1 MSAGVPSRRLP
12 GSGVRI
18 AAARIGGGG
27 ARIANRLLD
36 DPILFWFSFA
46 AGILAA
52 GAVLIFLCRAPV
64 PPVAHGLGVLLL
76 AICLIPVAL
85 YVRRRDQQVPFFPII
100 CIAYA
105 SVFVLPLWRGAH
117 TESEYGYL
125 LLSPRVAS
133 TVLIYIGVGVSAMIA
148 GYFATGFA
156 RPVFGRPF
164 LDWNL
169 DPKWATRLAVV
180 TVIGD
185 VFLNQMTLLDKGG
198 FLGPFKQPVAI
209 VCNAHFG
216 IAILAALYFRSGRA
230 RLGYLLYGAVILR
243 GIVALY
249 MTALSEMIMP
259 VAVVLCLQ
267 WRYKKKLPLRLLL
280 IAGAL
285 YLLIQPAKITT
296 RARVLNAGEGAGSA
310 VGRLIVFAEE
320 FTKFWFGGQEDSG
333 KRAESE
339 SWERL
344 TGLNNFAVV
353 SEMTPAVIPYW
364 GGSTYRYLAVS
375 LIPRFVWP
383 EKPAAQ
389 DAQNWYA
396 LAYGFLK
403 PEQIGQTW
411 FGMHQIIE
419 VYLNFGLL
427 GLFFVMPIVGAFYR
441 SIAILFSE
449 SGTGDAGQVVVVTL
463 LTGFVNIE
471 TATAGLLGGVIQN
484 LLVYSILLNLVRRR
498 ESTAPVGLGDA
509 VAA

>member
-1 MSAGVPSRRLP
+1 MSRGPSQ
-12 GSGVRI
+12 
-18 AAARIGGGG
+18 AATGG
-27 ARIANRLLD
+27 ARVANRLLD
-36 DPILFWFSFA
+36 DPILFWFAFG
-46 AGILAA
+46 AGILSAS
-52 GAVLIFLCRAPV
+52 GVLIFLCRS
-64 PPVAHGLGVLLL
+64 PVAPRAHALGIVLL
-76 AICLIPVAL
+76 AICLFPVAL
-85 YVRRRDQQVPFFPII
+85 YVRRRDQQVPFFPLI
-100 CIAYA
+100 CLAYA
-105 SVFVLPLWRGAH
+105 SVFVVPLWRGAH

-133 TVLIYIGVGVSAMIA
+133 TVLIYIGIGVSAMIL
-148 GYFATGFA
+148 GYYATGVA

-169 DPKWATRLAVV
+169 DPKWATRLAVFSV
-180 TVIGD
+180 LGD
-185 VFLNQMTLLDKGG
+185 VFLNQMTLLNRGD

-216 IAILAALYFRSGRA
+216 IAILAALYFRSGLA

-243 GIVALY
+243 GVVALY

-285 YLLIQPAKITT
+285 YILIQPAKITT
-296 RARVLNAGEGAGSA
+296 RARVLNTGEGAGSA
-310 VGRLIVFAEE
+310 IGRLQVFAEE
-320 FTKFWFGGQEDSG
+320 FKKFWFGGQEDSG
-333 KRAESE
+333 RRAESE
-339 SWERL
+339 SWDRL

-353 SEMTPAVIPYW
+353 SEMTPSVIPYW

-375 LIPRFVWP
+375 LVPRFVWP
-383 EKPAAQ
+383 EKPFAQ

-403 PEQIGQTW
+403 PEQIGRTW

-427 GLFFVMPIVGAFYR
+427 GLFLIMPAVGAFYR

-449 SGTGDAGQVVVVTL
+449 SGSGDAGQVVVVTL

-471 TATAGLLGGVIQN
+471 TASAGLLGGVIQN
-484 LLVYSILLNLVRRR
+484 LAVYSILLIAVRRP
-498 ESTAPVGLGDA
+498 ESKATAGLSGA
-509 VAA
+509 VVA